1 MPMTPTH
8 RPRRDY
14 RTGKRLTMDAT
25 AIVLDLE
32 DRLEQL
38 REILR
43 DLTGTLHAGQVR
55 DARPWDGAT
64 DRRRTTDRR
73 AA

>member
-1 MPMTPTH
+1 MTMTPT

-14 RTGKRLTMDAT
+14 RTGKRLTLDAT

-38 REILR
+38 RVVLR
-43 DLTGTLHAGQVR
+43 DLTGTLHVGQVR
-55 DARPWDGAT
+55 DRWDGST
-64 DRRRTTDRR
+64 ERRRLRDRR
-73 AA
+73 A

>member
-1 MPMTPTH
+1 MPTQTPT

-25 AIVLDLE
+25 AIVMDLE
-32 DRLEQL
+32 DRLERL
-38 REILR
+38 REVLR

-55 DARPWDGAT
+55 DRWDGAT
-64 DRRRTTDRR
+64 ERR
-73 AA
+73 AARDRRTA